1 VTIKYV
7 DPAKNA
13 QVEIHKRIVG
23 TSFVDGI
30 GNEPYEIELSGCRNL
45 LQAQNR
51 LELEVRRLI
60 YQNIRVTDTALND
73 ALLCRLGY
81 RVDWVDMYDSDMFSG
96 EIIGIEGT
104 TYKTSERFTPKVGVE
119 YYVYVTDDEGNP
131 SNSVIATA
139 RSDGNIFGFEAT
151 GLSGVFLSGGV
162 IQLGSRYFIASNDD
176 LDASA
181 FTVIGR
187 GRPNE
192 RGECEIELAEYNPI
206 MFEAD

>member
-1 VTIKYV
+1 
-7 DPAKNA
+7 
-13 QVEIHKRIVG
+13 
-23 TSFVDGI
+23 
-30 GNEPYEIELSGCRNL
+30 
-45 LQAQNR
+45 
-51 LELEVRRLI
+51 
-60 YQNIRVTDTALND
+60 
-73 ALLCRLGY
+73 
-81 RVDWVDMYDSDMFSG
+81 
-96 EIIGIEGT
+96 
-104 TYKTSERFTPKVGVE
+104 
-119 YYVYVTDDEGNP
+119 
-131 SNSVIATA
+131 VIATA